1 MKSETKSARELKWF
15 GPNPCELCG
24 KPAKPPNMV
33 ISKMKAYHIGC
44 AMDELERLQARFPK
58 LLDAANVRGTYGP
71 WADDWDDKD
80 ARYTMSPEDWKLWQ
94 EDRAIQA
101 DCSNEPK
108 LENWV
113 KR

>member
-1 MKSETKSARELKWF
+1 MSETKELRWF
-15 GPNPCELCG
+15 GPNDCELCG

-33 ISKMKAYHIGC
+33 ISKGHAMHLGC
-44 AMDELERLQARFPK
+44 ALDELERLQKRFPK

-80 ARYTMSPEDWKLWQ
+80 ARYTMSAEDWKALKAWQ

-101 DCSNEPK
+101 DCSNEPD
-108 LENWV
+108 
-113 KR
+113 RD